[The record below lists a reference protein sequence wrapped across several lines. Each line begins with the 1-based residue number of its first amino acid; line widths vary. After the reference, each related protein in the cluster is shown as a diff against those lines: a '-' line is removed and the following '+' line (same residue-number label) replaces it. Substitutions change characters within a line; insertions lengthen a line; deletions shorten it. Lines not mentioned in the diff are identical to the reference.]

1 MLNDVMIAPSI
12 LSADIANLASD
23 LAAISEADYVH
34 VDVMD
39 GHFVPVV
46 TFGDNVVKAV
56 KANTDVPADVHLMI
70 SNPDEK
76 AVEYARAGADIVT
89 FHYEAAVHAH
99 RIISAI
105 KDEGAKAG
113 LVLNPA
119 TPVNVLED
127 IISELDIVLVMS
139 VNPGFGGQKFIPS
152 SLKKVAKV
160 RSLANEAGVN
170 PIIEVDGGCSAANAA
185 DLVAAGVNML
195 VAGSAVYGKAD
206 RNAAI
211 AEIREAGRAGLARRA

>member
-76 AVEYARAGADIVT
+76 AVEYARVGADIVT

-119 TPVNVLED
+119 TPANVLED

-160 RSLANEAGVN
+160 RALANEAGVN

-185 DLVAAGVNML
+185 DLVAAGANML